1 MAVVDSMDLVGD
13 HPVMDLL
20 NTVVRQGND
29 LVDLFETDADVLH
42 WLERVG
48 LAVNERERLPPGRL
62 LEAARRLREMVRRL
76 VTQRKDRRRMDAG
89 PLNEFLQ
96 LGRSYCELRQRAGAA
111 VVVRRYEGG
120 RAEAQ
125 LARLAE
131 TAAEFLAA
139 ADFDLVRRC
148 EGEGCVLWFYDR
160 TKSHRRRWCS
170 MKMCGNRHKVAAFR
184 ERQ

>member
-1 MAVVDSMDLVGD
+1 MAVTNSMVLVGD

-20 NTVVRQGND
+20 NTVVRQGGG
-29 LVDLFETDADVLH
+29 LVDLLGSDADVLR
-42 WLERVG
+42 WLERAG
-48 LAVNERERLPPGRL
+48 LAGDAEKLPPGRL
-62 LEAARRLREMVRRL
+62 VDAARRLREMVRRL
-76 VTQRKDRRRMDAG
+76 VTQRKDGRRMDAG
-89 PLNEFLQ
+89 PLNEFLA

-131 TAAEFLAA
+131 MAAEFLAA

-160 TKSHRRRWCS
+160 TKAHRRRWCS

>member
-1 MAVVDSMDLVGD
+1 MAVVSGMDLVGD

-20 NTVVRQGND
+20 NTVVRQGD
-29 LVDLFETDADVLH
+29 GLVDLLGSDADVLR

-48 LAVNERERLPPGRL
+48 LAGNAEKLPSGRL
-62 LEAARRLREMVRRL
+62 VDAARRLREMVRRL
-76 VTQRKDRRRMDAG
+76 VTQRKDGRRMDTG
-89 PLNEFLQ
+89 SLNEFLQ
-96 LGRSYCELRQRAGAA
+96 LGRSYCELRQRAGAT

-131 TAAEFLAA
+131 MAAEFLAT

-160 TKSHRRRWCS
+160 TKAHRRRWCS
-170 MKMCGNRHKVAAFR
+170 MKICGNRHKVAAFR